1 MWTILDRIPA
11 RAPESFEVYQR
22 AVTAIK
28 EVVLLVL
35 RRLHVCK
42 NVVSPVD
49 LAVVV
54 GMRVGAYV
62 AHAEAA
68 ALAVLDGS
76 DMGHGALVVVA
87 ASNNV

>member
-1 MWTILDRIPA
+1 M
-11 RAPESFEVYQR
+11 
-22 AVTAIK
+22 
-28 EVVLLVL
+28 
-35 RRLHVCK
+35 CK

-68 ALAVLDGS
+68 ALAVLDGAYV
-76 DMGHGALVVVA
+76 GHGALVVVA
-87 ASNNV
+87 AGDNVRGDDALVSSLHCAPALPKNKVSKLVHFLLV